1 VLHARLHVKWSKKGG
16 LREAGGG
23 MKVLFTCVFPCLS
36 NTNRVVLLSLLP
48 RGKSECKSNM
58 EQLLPPPYFICK
70 ILYCESDAGW
80 IEIRESSA
88 DKYVATRLGKNHSQ
102 SLSSAPVGEVV
113 VEHIQ
118 IVRLVMSVELMAKLK
133 GNTNN
138 LGSQPYLK
146 HAKLNAIDC
155 NH

>member
-1 VLHARLHVKWSKKGG
+1 MES
-16 LREAGGG
+16 
-23 MKVLFTCVFPCLS
+23 
-36 NTNRVVLLSLLP
+36 VVLLSLLP

-70 ILYCESDAGW
+70 ILNCESDAGW

-118 IVRLVMSVELMAKLK
+118 IVRLVISVELMTKLK
-133 GNTNN
+133 KT
-138 LGSQPYLK
+138 Q
-146 HAKLNAIDC
+146 AT
-155 NH
+155 